1 MLVQSLDGFPG
12 RLGDSAAAALSS
24 KNTFPKQNK
33 YAKVKYGC
41 SADLEFCWAPEN
53 SQPSLALIGDSHA
66 HHLAFGL
73 QKNWGKQF
81 LLIGHPGTPP
91 VKGIISLKHEKSS
104 KQPLMSKALDTVIND
119 PDIKTVV
126 LSARWHYF
134 VNSKKGAGPTRN
146 INKKIE

>member
-91 VKGIISLKHEKSS
+91 VKGIISLKHEKAVSS
-104 KQPLMSKALDTVIND
+104 P
-119 PDIKTVV
+119 
-126 LSARWHYF
+126 
-134 VNSKKGAGPTRN
+134 
-146 INKKIE
+146 